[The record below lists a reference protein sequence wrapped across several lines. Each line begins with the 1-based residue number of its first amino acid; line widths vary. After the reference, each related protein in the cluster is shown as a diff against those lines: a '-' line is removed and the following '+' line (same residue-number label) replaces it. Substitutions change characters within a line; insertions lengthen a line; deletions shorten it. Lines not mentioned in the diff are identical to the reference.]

1 MNQTTYDQI
10 RKEHQFIS
18 QLIIEDKQIEL
29 TLTYGTSQQAHE
41 RLLYLEY
48 QLNYG

>member
-1 MNQTTYDQI
+1 MNQTCYEQI
-10 RKEHQFIS
+10 RKEHQLIS

-29 TLTYGTSQQAHE
+29 TLKYGSSQQAHE

-48 QLNYG
+48 QLNYV